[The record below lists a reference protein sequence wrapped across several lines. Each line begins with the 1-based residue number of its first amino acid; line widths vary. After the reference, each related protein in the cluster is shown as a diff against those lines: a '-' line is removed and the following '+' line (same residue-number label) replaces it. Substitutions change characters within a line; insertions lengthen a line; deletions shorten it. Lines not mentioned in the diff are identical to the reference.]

1 MFKCKTVEFLFRF
14 LPFQYGRGF
23 LIRRHMEK
31 CPRCQER
38 LASMEEVKRLLVAE
52 ENIAAKIDLWPA
64 FKGKIEQA
72 KGGKSPPLLLMRRKW
87 GFRLA
92 GALTVILAGA
102 LIYLGVDHRKS
113 GTEIN
118 NPESFCIQYIKVNDQ
133 PAQAFL
139 FQPKDSDMVFV
150 WAEKK
155 SYKES

>member
-1 MFKCKTVEFLFRF
+1 
-14 LPFQYGRGF
+14 
-23 LIRRHMEK
+23 
-31 CPRCQER
+31 
-38 LASMEEVKRLLVAE
+38 
-52 ENIAAKIDLWPA
+52 
-64 FKGKIEQA
+64 
-72 KGGKSPPLLLMRRKW
+72 MRRKW
-87 GFRLA
+87 WYSLA

-113 GTEIN
+113 GTEIH

-139 FQPKDSDMVFV
+139 FQPKDSDMIFV